1 MKKIVATLILIFI
14 MGKTFACSCKV
25 PKPVLEF
32 YSAEYVFEGK
42 AVSKVYATDSLT
54 YTITFDILK
63 HYKNGTQP
71 KTLDFTI
78 KSEGEYTGEWTSCDW
93 NVEVGEKWLV
103 YTRFR
108 NDKLTF
114 GFHCSNSRPI
124 DKRTISEKEQKVL
137 DNGNFFKLENYI
149 YFLEKGFN
157 YPQPI
162 TNVDSII
169 KLGKVKSYKKPH
181 SFLRL
186 LIDKNGNLIYV
197 TTYRGYKTEIDSNF
211 NLPTKFEV
219 SNSKPLT
226 QFQKDAIALVS
237 KISKWKIKRHKKSN
251 IPVTTMRGF
260 SISFDQESQKWKY
273 EL

>member
-1 MKKIVATLILIFI
+1 MEKILATLILTLIFT
-14 MGKTFACSCKV
+14 KTFACSCEV
-25 PKPVLEF
+25 PKSALEF

-42 AVSKVYATDSLT
+42 AVSKVYASDSLT
-54 YTITFDILK
+54 YTIMFDILK

-93 NVEVGEKWLV
+93 NVELGENWLV
-103 YTRFR
+103 YARFR

-124 DKRTISEKEQKVL
+124 DKKTISEKEQRVL
-137 DNGNFFKLENYI
+137 DNGNSFKLENYI
-149 YFLEKGFN
+149 YFVEKEFN

-162 TNVDSII
+162 TNIDSIL
-169 KLGKVKSYKKPH
+169 KLGKVKNYEKPH
-181 SFLRL
+181 SFLKL

-197 TTYRGYKTEIDSNF
+197 TTNKGYKTEIDPNF

-219 SNSKPLT
+219 SNSKALT
-226 QFQKDAIALVS
+226 EFQKDAIDLVS
-237 KISKWKIKRHKKSN
+237 KISKWEIKRHKESN
-251 IPVTTMRGF
+251 IPVNSIRGF
-260 SISFDQESQKWKY
+260 SIAFDNETQKWKY